1 MKEIDETLMNIANEH
16 SNRMT
21 EEEKQAIIERFY
33 QKSIQDEKHS
43 KSQKIAGELYVGRTS
58 KFQNYVKG
66 AVIRLTTVG
75 VIAGIA
81 FVGNKAETLSSYNNQ
96 LNLEAKTELN
106 ADQQEMFDKNR
117 DGILNVVNNVVTD
130 LDKIN
135 ENKDE
140 LKETGNYTLLGKNID
155 NPRPISKGEADG
167 LFPLS
172 DLTKDAID
180 KTVNQTVDE
189 YKSR

>member
-1 MKEIDETLMNIANEH
+1 MKEIDVTLMNMANEH
-16 SNRMT
+16 SKRMT
-21 EEEKQAIIERFY
+21 KEEKQAIIDRFY
-33 QKSIQDEKHS
+33 QKSVQDEEHS

-66 AVIRLTTVG
+66 AVIGLTTFG

-81 FVGNKAETLSSYNNQ
+81 FVGNKAETLSNYNNQ
-96 LNLEAKTELN
+96 LNHEAKTELDI
-106 ADQQEMFDKNR
+106 DQQEVFHQER
-117 DGILNVVNNVVTD
+117 DGILNVVNNAMTD

-135 ENKDE
+135 ENKQSLNATGSYDS
-140 LKETGNYTLLGKNID
+140 LGNYKN
-155 NPRPISKGEADG
+155 NPQSSTRAELDG

-180 KTVNQTVDE
+180 QTVNQTIEE

>member
-16 SNRMT
+16 SKRMT
-21 EEEKQAIIERFY
+21 EEEKQAVIERFY

-66 AVIRLTTVG
+66 AVIGLTTVG

-81 FVGNKAETLSSYNNQ
+81 FVGNKAETLSSYNNL
-96 LNLEAKTELN
+96 LNHDAKTELN
-106 ADQQEMFDKNR
+106 ADQQEIFHQER
-117 DGILNVVNNVVTD
+117 DGILNVVNNAMAD

-135 ENKDE
+135 ENKDI
-140 LKETGNYTLLGKNID
+140 LRQTGNYTPLGGHVD
-155 NPRPISKGEADG
+155 NSQSMTREEADG

-172 DLTKDAID
+172 DLTNDAID
-180 KTVNQTVDE
+180 KTVDQTIEE